1 MAVVMVVLVVVMAS
15 CNSEVWQVTVE
26 IAMAVVVRMLAEVV
40 VVKVVR
46 DGGHGDEGKSG
57 DNGEDNGDGEM
68 AVVAMVE
75 AVIVKEYGRWDVQKQ
90 C

>member
-1 MAVVMVVLVVVMAS
+1 M
-15 CNSEVWQVTVE
+15 
-26 IAMAVVVRMLAEVV
+26 
-40 VVKVVR
+40 VKVVR
-46 DGGHGDEGKSG
+46 GGGHGDEGKSG

-90 C
+90 R